1 MPGHDVESTAEI
13 VTTNKQNDMTMEKEY
28 IQKLLDRYMSA
39 ETTKEEEQLLSDYF
53 SSHREIPAEW
63 RGYSIL
69 FRGIKQY
76 KPMKI
81 ASHRS
86 VVLKWSA
93 VAAIITVIYGTGLL
107 LMRQD
112 KTSIKPS
119 DSVSY
124 VNESPTRNIIEP
136 KHETGV
142 TASVQ
147 KELLT
152 ERTTQKHRV
161 RKSKKVTIPSTQA
174 EQLPNIPQSVSSLIS
189 ADSSIPEQSPLARCS
204 ATLDP
209 SGTRNLS
216 SHREHMRNN
225 IEKTFEQNTIFI
237 AQNTVEL

>member
-1 MPGHDVESTAEI
+1 MNI
-13 VTTNKQNDMTMEKEY
+13 EKGY
-28 IQKLLDRYMSA
+28 IQKLLDSYLAA
-39 ETTKEEEQLLSDYF
+39 ETTREEEDLLADYF
-53 SSHREIPAEW
+53 CTHRDVPAEW

-93 VAAIITVIYGTGLL
+93 VAAIITVIFGTGLL

-124 VNESPTRNIIEP
+124 ANESPTRNIIEP

-142 TASVQ
+142 TAPVQTASVQ

-216 SHREHMRNN
+216 SHREQMRNN
-225 IEKTFEQNTIFI
+225 IEAIVEQNTIFI
-237 AQNTVEL
+237 AQNSVEL

>member
-1 MPGHDVESTAEI
+1 
-13 VTTNKQNDMTMEKEY
+13 MTMEKEY

>member
-1 MPGHDVESTAEI
+1 
-13 VTTNKQNDMTMEKEY
+13 MEKEY
-28 IQKLLDRYMSA
+28 IQKLLNKYMSA

-53 SSHREIPAEW
+53 SSHRDIPAEW
-63 RGYSIL
+63 QDYSIL

-76 KPMKI
+76 EPI
-81 ASHRS
+81 ATVSHRS

-93 VAAIITVIYGTGLL
+93 AAAVITVIFGTGLF

-112 KTSIKPS
+112 KTIIKPS
-119 DSVSY
+119 DSVAY
-124 VNESPTRNIIEP
+124 VDKPHTHNIIEP

-142 TASVQ
+142 TESVQ
-147 KELLT
+147 AELPT

>member
-1 MPGHDVESTAEI
+1 
-13 VTTNKQNDMTMEKEY
+13 MTMEKEY

-53 SSHREIPAEW
+53 SSHRDIPAEW

-93 VAAIITVIYGTGLL
+93 VAAIITVIFGTGLL

-142 TASVQ
+142 TASVQTASVQ

-174 EQLPNIPQSVSSLIS
+174 EQLPNIPQSVSSLIP
-189 ADSSIPEQSPLARCS
+189 ADSSIPEQSPLARCFT
-204 ATLDP
+204 TLDP

>member
-1 MPGHDVESTAEI
+1 M
-13 VTTNKQNDMTMEKEY
+13 MEKEY

-39 ETTKEEEQLLSDYF
+39 ETTKEDERLLSDYF
-53 SSHREIPAEW
+53 SSHRDIPAEW
-63 RGYSIL
+63 RDYSIL

-76 KPMKI
+76 EPMKI

-93 VAAIITVIYGTGLL
+93 VAAIITVIFGTGLL

-174 EQLPNIPQSVSSLIS
+174 EQLPNIPQSVSSLIP
-189 ADSSIPEQSPLARCS
+189 ADSSIPEQSPLARCF

>member
-1 MPGHDVESTAEI
+1 
-13 VTTNKQNDMTMEKEY
+13 MTMEKEY

-93 VAAIITVIYGTGLL
+93 AAAIITVIFGTGLL

-124 VNESPTRNIIEP
+124 VNEPYKQNVIEP
-136 KHETGV
+136 KHETGM
-142 TASVQ
+142 TESVQ
-147 KELLT
+147 AELPV
-152 ERTTQKHRV
+152 ERSAQKHRV
-161 RKSKKVTIPSTQA
+161 RKSKKEVIPSTPA
-174 EQLPNIPQSVSSLIS
+174 EPLPDISQPVRSLIP
-189 ADSSIPEQSPLARCS
+189 ADAS
-204 ATLDP
+204 
-209 SGTRNLS
+209 TRSLS
-216 SHREHMRNN
+216 SHREQMRNN
-225 IEKTFEQNTIFI
+225 IEAIFEQNTIFI

>member
-1 MPGHDVESTAEI
+1 
-13 VTTNKQNDMTMEKEY
+13 MTMEKEY

-53 SSHREIPAEW
+53 SSHRKIPAEW

-93 VAAIITVIYGTGLL
+93 VAAIITVIFGTGLL

-124 VNESPTRNIIEP
+124 VNETPTRNIIEP

-174 EQLPNIPQSVSSLIS
+174 EQLPNIPQSVSSLIP

-237 AQNTVEL
+237 AQNSVEL

>member
-1 MPGHDVESTAEI
+1 
-13 VTTNKQNDMTMEKEY
+13 MTMEKEY

-93 VAAIITVIYGTGLL
+93 VAAIITVIFGTVLL

-189 ADSSIPEQSPLARCS
+189 ADSSIPEQSPLARCF

>member
-1 MPGHDVESTAEI
+1 
-13 VTTNKQNDMTMEKEY
+13 MTMEKEY

-53 SSHREIPAEW
+53 SNHREIPAEW

-93 VAAIITVIYGTGLL
+93 VAAIITVIFGTGLL

-136 KHETGV
+136 KHETDV

-174 EQLPNIPQSVSSLIS
+174 EQLPNIPQSVSSLIP
-189 ADSSIPEQSPLARCS
+189 ANSSIPEQSPLARCF

-225 IEKTFEQNTIFI
+225 IEKTLEQNTIFI
-237 AQNTVEL
+237 AQNSVEL

>member
-39 ETTKEEEQLLSDYF
+39 ETTKEEERLLSDYF

-93 VAAIITVIYGTGLL
+93 VAAIITVIFGTGLL

-124 VNESPTRNIIEP
+124 ANESPTRNIIEP

-216 SHREHMRNN
+216 SHREQMRNN
-225 IEKTFEQNTIFI
+225 IEAIFEQNTIFI
-237 AQNTVEL
+237 AQNSVEL

>member
-1 MPGHDVESTAEI
+1 
-13 VTTNKQNDMTMEKEY
+13 MTMEKEY

-39 ETTKEEEQLLSDYF
+39 ETTKEEERLLSDYF
-53 SSHREIPAEW
+53 SSHRDIPAEW

-93 VAAIITVIYGTGLL
+93 VAAIITVIFGTVLL

-174 EQLPNIPQSVSSLIS
+174 EQLPNIPQSVSSLIP
-189 ADSSIPEQSPLARCS
+189 ADSSIPEQSPLARCF

>member
-1 MPGHDVESTAEI
+1 MNI
-13 VTTNKQNDMTMEKEY
+13 EKGY
-28 IQKLLDRYMSA
+28 IQKLLDSYLAA
-39 ETTKEEEQLLSDYF
+39 ETTREEEDLLADYF
-53 SSHREIPAEW
+53 CTHRDVPAEW

-93 VAAIITVIYGTGLL
+93 VAAIITVIFGTGLL

-124 VNESPTRNIIEP
+124 ANESPTRNIIEP
-136 KHETGV
+136 KHETSV
-142 TASVQ
+142 TASVQTASVQ

-216 SHREHMRNN
+216 SHREQMRNN
-225 IEKTFEQNTIFI
+225 IEAIFEQNTIFI
-237 AQNTVEL
+237 AQNSVEL

>member
-1 MPGHDVESTAEI
+1 MNI
-13 VTTNKQNDMTMEKEY
+13 EKGY
-28 IQKLLDRYMSA
+28 IQKLLDSYLAA
-39 ETTKEEEQLLSDYF
+39 ETTREEEDLLADYF
-53 SSHREIPAEW
+53 CTHRDVPAEW

-93 VAAIITVIYGTGLL
+93 VAAIITVIFGTGLL

-147 KELLT
+147 KALLT

-204 ATLDP
+204 ATPDP

>member
-1 MPGHDVESTAEI
+1 
-13 VTTNKQNDMTMEKEY
+13 MEKEY

-76 KPMKI
+76 EPMKI

-93 VAAIITVIYGTGLL
+93 VAAIITVIFGTGLL

-152 ERTTQKHRV
+152 ERTTQKQRV

-174 EQLPNIPQSVSSLIS
+174 EQLPNIPQSVSCLIP
-189 ADSSIPEQSPLARCS
+189 ADSSIPEQSPLARCF